1 MVVPAQGVVQLSR
14 WRSLQGIEHGY
25 VSLGGNIAGRSRKTG
40 LSTISNTDYT
50 DTHILKSVLHLRL
63 IQ

>member
-25 VSLGGNIAGRSRKTG
+25 VSLGGNITGRSRKTG
-40 LSTISNTDYT
+40 LSNADYT
-50 DTHILKSVLHLRL
+50 DVHVLKSVLHLRL
-63 IQ
+63 I